1 MTDGWSKYTLTAAR
15 SHAPMSRPTSGTIDI
30 HSHIIVPAA
39 AELVAPYPVRTN
51 DGLSADTVAVGRKQ
65 LADRRPHMRDLAI
78 RLPDLD
84 AMGLERQVIKPSPQ
98 QCYYEVPVDIAV
110 KAARLVND
118 GMAEFAARRPDRFIP
133 FGSVPMP
140 ESTAAVSELEYCVHK
155 LGFKGVQILTNVAG
169 RELSDPAFE
178 PFWAKADELK
188 VLVVIHPAGFTEPR
202 RLSRFYFDNV
212 IGNPLDTTVAVHHL
226 IFGGVMERHP
236 NLRILA
242 VHGGAYSAA
251 YSGRMDHAWG
261 ARSDLRGTLPKPPS
275 HYLRKFYVDTV
286 VFTRPPT

>member
-39 AELVAPYPVRTN
+39 AELVSAPYPVRTN

-65 LADRRPHMRDLAI
+65 LADRRPHICAILPSACPTLTPWVSNARSSSHLLNNVTTRD
-78 RLPDLD
+78 
-84 AMGLERQVIKPSPQ
+84 
-98 QCYYEVPVDIAV
+98 PVDIAV

-140 ESTAAVSELEYCVHK
+140 ELTAAVSELEYCVHK

-188 VLVVIHPAGFTEPR
+188 VAGCYPSSRLHRAAQTSPAST
-202 RLSRFYFDNV
+202 S
-212 IGNPLDTTVAVHHL
+212 TT
-226 IFGGVMERHP
+226 
-236 NLRILA
+236 
-242 VHGGAYSAA
+242 S
-251 YSGRMDHAWG
+251 
-261 ARSDLRGTLPKPPS
+261 
-275 HYLRKFYVDTV
+275 
-286 VFTRPPT
+286 